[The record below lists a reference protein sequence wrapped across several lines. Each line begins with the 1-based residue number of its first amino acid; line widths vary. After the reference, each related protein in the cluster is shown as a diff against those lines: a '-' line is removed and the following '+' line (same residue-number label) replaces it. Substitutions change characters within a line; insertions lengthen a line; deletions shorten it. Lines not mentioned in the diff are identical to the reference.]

1 MQSGVNKKQQE
12 QAQNGAGPSH
22 LTETMKEIQDI
33 VQIAEQHDKAE
44 ARDVAFQ
51 RLSALLFSGGEPL
64 TPKEQALIDS
74 MLLDVVE
81 FVELSIR
88 AKLAEQ
94 LARAKNVP
102 RGILTYLANDDV
114 NVAHPLL
121 RNSSDLLDEDLV
133 GIVER
138 RSKEHRLC
146 IASRKSVSSHV
157 NDALIDKGEP
167 DVVLKVL
174 DNPGAELSRKA
185 ADSLVRLSEKAE
197 ALRKPLLRRPEVDAS
212 HAQIM
217 FWWVSASLRS
227 DILKRYKVDEAI
239 LDDALRAATQ
249 SATEEVRDTASIRSA
264 LRMVAGRAT
273 ASINDFLSMLKG
285 DNQLDLIPSFSK
297 LVSISQ
303 ATAQK
308 IIEDKGGE
316 PLAVACKAMQ
326 LDRQQFTRLFLLL
339 DAKRSGGPRP
349 TGQLASISEAFDKIS
364 DTEALN
370 ALRYWEC
377 QELLKAA

>member
-1 MQSGVNKKQQE
+1 MQSGADKKPQGHAQQ
-12 QAQNGAGPSH
+12 AAGASH

-33 VQIAEQHDKAE
+33 VRIAEQHDKAE
-44 ARDVAFQ
+44 ARDVAFE

-64 TPKEQALIDS
+64 SPKEQALIDS

-94 LARAKNVP
+94 LAKSNNVP

-133 GIVER
+133 GVVER

-146 IASRKSVSSHV
+146 IAARKTISTHVS
-157 NDALIDKGEP
+157 DALIEKGEP
-167 DVVLKVL
+167 EVVLKVL

-185 ADSLVRLSEKAE
+185 ANTLVRLSEKAE
-197 ALRKPLLRRPEVDAS
+197 ALRKPLLQRPEVDAS

-227 DILKRYKVDEAI
+227 DILKRYKIDETI
-239 LDDALRAATQ
+239 LDNALRTATEAAT
-249 SATEEVRDTASIRSA
+249 TPLLDTATIRSA
-264 LRMVAGRAT
+264 LRMVAGRAKT
-273 ASINDFLSMLKG
+273 SINDFLSLLKG
-285 DNQLDLIPSFSK
+285 DNQLDLVPSFSK
-297 LVSISQ
+297 LVNISQ
-303 ATAQK
+303 ETARK

-349 TGQLASISEAFDKIS
+349 TGQLASISDAFDKIS
-364 DTEALN
+364 DEEALN